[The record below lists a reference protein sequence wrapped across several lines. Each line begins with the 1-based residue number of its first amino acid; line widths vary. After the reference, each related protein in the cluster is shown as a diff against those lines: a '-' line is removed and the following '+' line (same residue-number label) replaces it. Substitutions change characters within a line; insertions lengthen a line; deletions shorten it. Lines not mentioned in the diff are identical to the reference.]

1 MTPGLQVDRA
11 TLLAYSLPGLP
22 IAMVGLPLYIYL
34 PAYYAV
40 DLGLGLGIVGAVLL
54 AARLW
59 DIVVD
64 LGIGELSDRIHT
76 RFGRRRPWLVLSL
89 PIICL
94 SVELLFR
101 PVAPV
106 SWTYLLV
113 WTMALYLG
121 WTMFLLPYGAWGAE
135 LSTDYHERSRISG
148 SREVASVLG
157 TLAAVTLPALIGGD
171 QGNALNG
178 LALAILALLP
188 PAVAIAVSTVSEP
201 PPGPRQRQSLV
212 EGYRVLARNRPF
224 RRLILAYLFN
234 GIANGLPATLFL
246 MFVQYRLKSPA
257 WAGALLLE
265 YFLLGI
271 ASVPLWVMASKR
283 SGKHRAWVAAMAIA
297 CLAFL
302 VVPFLPEGEVVWFAL
317 VCVITG
323 LCLGADLALPSS
335 MWADV
340 VDWDTAEM
348 GTERAGLLFA
358 LWGVATKLA
367 LALAVGISF
376 PLLELFGFTP
386 GTAATG
392 GDATSETGGLFAL
405 AVLYAWVP
413 VAFKAIAA
421 ILVFRFEIDAEAQAD
436 LRRRIEA
443 GPAG

>member
-1 MTPGLQVDRA
+1 VTGPIDRA
-11 TLLAYSLPGLP
+11 TLVAYALPGLP

-34 PAYYAV
+34 PSFYAV
-40 DLGLGLGIVGAVLL
+40 DLGLGLGVVGAVLL

-76 RFGRRRPWLVLSL
+76 RFGRRRPWLILAL
-89 PIICL
+89 PVICL
-94 SVELLFR
+94 AVELLFR

-106 SWTYLLV
+106 SWSYLLV

-135 LSTDYHERSRISG
+135 LSTDYHERSRIAG
-148 SREVASVLG
+148 ARETASVVG
-157 TLAAVTLPALIGGD
+157 TLVAVTLPALVGGD
-171 QGNALNG
+171 QGDALNG

-188 PAVAIAVSTVSEP
+188 PAVAIAVATVSEP
-201 PPGPRQRQSLV
+201 PPGPRQSQSLA

-246 MFVQYRLKSPA
+246 MFVQYRLQAPA
-257 WAGALLLE
+257 WAGPLLLG

-271 ASVPLWVMASKR
+271 ASVPLWVAASR
-283 SGKHRAWVAAMAIA
+283 VLGKHRAWTAAMAIA
-297 CLAFL
+297 CLAFA
-302 VVPFLPEGEVVWFAL
+302 VVPFIPAGGVAWFAL
-317 VCVITG
+317 VCVVTG

-367 LALAVGISF
+367 LALAVGIAF
-376 PLLELFGFTP
+376 PLLEVFGFVP
-386 GTAATG
+386 GAADG
-392 GDATSETGGLFAL
+392 SASGGLLAL

-413 VAFKAIAA
+413 VAFKLAA
-421 ILVFRFEIDAEAQAD
+421 GILVFRFEIDAETQAG

-443 GPAG
+443 GL

>member
-1 MTPGLQVDRA
+1 MNGQVDRA
-11 TLLAYSLPGLP
+11 TLLAYALPGLP

-34 PAYYAV
+34 PAFYAV
-40 DLGLGLGIVGAVLL
+40 DLGLGLGVVGAVLL

-89 PIICL
+89 PVICL
-94 SVELLFR
+94 AVELLFR

-106 SWTYLLV
+106 TWQYLLI

-135 LSTDYHERSRISG
+135 LSTDYHERSRIAG
-148 SREVASVLG
+148 SRETASVLG
-157 TLAAVTLPALIGGD
+157 TLVAVTLPALIGGD
-171 QGNALNG
+171 QGDALNA
-178 LALAILALLP
+178 LALAILTLLP
-188 PAVAIAVSTVSEP
+188 PAVAIAVATVSEP
-201 PPGPRQRQSLV
+201 PPGPYQRQSLV

-246 MFVQYRLKSPA
+246 MFVQYRLKSPG
-257 WAGALLLE
+257 WAGVLLLE

-271 ASVPLWVMASKR
+271 ASVPLWVMASR
-283 SGKHRAWVAAMAIA
+283 RLGKHRAWTLAMAIA
-297 CLAFL
+297 CLAFA
-302 VVPFLPEGEVVWFAL
+302 VVPFIPEGGVVWFAL
-317 VCVITG
+317 VCVVTG

-367 LALAVGISF
+367 LALAVGIAF
-376 PLLELFGFTP
+376 PLLEMFGFVP
-386 GTAATG
+386 GGAERAG
-392 GDATSETGGLFAL
+392 SDGGLFAL

-413 VAFKAIAA
+413 VAFKAAA
-421 ILVFRFEIDAEAQAD
+421 GILIFRFEIDADTQAG

-443 GPAG
+443 TQ

>member
-1 MTPGLQVDRA
+1 MNARIDRQ
-11 TLLAYSLPGLP
+11 TLLAYALPGLP
-22 IAMVGLPLYIYL
+22 AAMVGLPLYIYL

-40 DLGLGLGIVGAVLL
+40 DLGLGVVGVVLL

-89 PIICL
+89 PVICL

-106 SWTYLLV
+106 SWSYLLV

-148 SREVASVLG
+148 ARETASVLG
-157 TLAAVTLPALIGGD
+157 TLAAVTLPALVGGD
-171 QGNALNG
+171 QGDALNG

-201 PPGPRQRQSLV
+201 PPGPRQHQSLA

-271 ASVPLWVMASKR
+271 ASVPIWVKASHR
-283 SGKHRAWVAAMAIA
+283 LGKHRAWTLAMAIA
-297 CLAFL
+297 CLAFA
-302 VVPFLPEGEVVWFAL
+302 VVPFIPEGGIAWFAL
-317 VCVITG
+317 VCVVTG

-367 LALAVGISF
+367 LALAVGIAF
-376 PLLELFGFTP
+376 PLLELFGFVP
-386 GTAATG
+386 GAT
-392 GDATSETGGLFAL
+392 DATDGLFAL

-413 VAFKAIAA
+413 VAFKLAA
-421 ILVFRFEIDAEAQAD
+421 GILVFRFEIDAETQAG
-436 LRRRIEA
+436 LRRRIEGA
-443 GPAG
+443 SG